1 MEKHALITGGGT
13 GVGAEIARHLAGA
26 GINVTIAGRRR
37 EPLDLVASANSRISA
52 VTADITDEV
61 SVGQMFEKAAE
72 ANGPVN
78 IVIANAGAAESALF
92 GKIEREDF
100 QRMLDINLTGTF
112 LTFQKGLECLKGQE
126 YGRLIAI
133 ASTAGLRGYSYVSH
147 YAAAKHGVIGMV
159 RSLALELASKP
170 FTVNA
175 VCPGFT
181 ETPMLQRSIENI
193 MQKTGMNEEQA
204 RAALY
209 KDNPQQ
215 RFIQPDE
222 VAATVAWLIGD
233 GARSVTGQAISV
245 SGGETQ

>member
-13 GVGAEIARHLAGA
+13 GVGAEIARHLAQTGVK
-26 GINVTIAGRRR
+26 VTIAGRRP
-37 EPLDLVASANSRISA
+37 EPLDLIAKANSRIHA
-52 VTADITDEV
+52 ITADVTDEN
-61 SVGQMFEKAAE
+61 SVAQMFEKATQ

-78 IVIANAGAAESALF
+78 IVVANAGAADSAPFAKMEL
-92 GKIEREDF
+92 DSF
-100 QRMLDINLTGTF
+100 QRMLDVNLTGTF
-112 LTFQKGLECLKGQE
+112 LTFQKGLQNLKGQE

-133 ASTAGLRGYSYVSH
+133 ASIAGLRGYPYVAH
-147 YAAAKHGVIGMV
+147 YCAAKHGIIGLV

-175 VCPGFT
+175 VCPGYT
-181 ETPMLQRSIENI
+181 QTPMLQRSIDNI
-193 MQKTGMNEEQA
+193 MKKTGMDEEKA

-209 KDNPQQ
+209 STNPQQ

-222 VAATVAWLIGD
+222 IATTVAWLISD
-233 GARSVTGQAISV
+233 GARSVTGQAISI